1 MFSYIKGLVQEL
13 GEDYIVIEHNQIGF
27 YIMSSLKVIS
37 SLRLGQDIKIHTHM
51 NVREDDISLYGF
63 LTKDELTCFRQLINI
78 SGVGPK
84 VALAIMSALDMD
96 ELRLA
101 ILSEDYKAITKAN
114 GVGQKMA
121 QRVVMELKDKI
132 KLEDMTTYQ
141 SYISDEPMHDDAVS
155 ETAQALTALGYTNSE
170 ALKAIKKVTDYQNL
184 STEQLLK
191 EALKKMM

>member
-1 MFSYIKGLVQEL
+1 MFSYIKGSVEEL
-13 GEDYIVIEHNQIGF
+13 GEEYIVIEHNGIGF

-37 SLRLGQDIKIHTHM
+37 SLKLGQSIKIHTHM

-84 VALAIMSALDMD
+84 VALSIMSSLDMD

-132 KLEDMTTYQ
+132 KLEDMTNHATEIY
-141 SYISDEPMHDDAVS
+141 DEQPGDDAVN
-155 ETAQALTALGYTNSE
+155 ETAQALTALGYSNSE
-170 ALKAIKKVTDYQNL
+170 ALKAIKKVDDYNKL

-191 EALKKMM
+191 EALKKML